1 MNEVNVKQATTEE
14 DFSAARTLIEAYAAE
29 LDVDLCFQH
38 FREEIADLSR
48 RYGPPGGCLLLA
60 SAGGK
65 VVGCVAI
72 RKLDAGSCEMK
83 RLYVESQHRRTGLG
97 RRLAE
102 IAIAKAAK
110 LGYARMMLDTMPE
123 MKEAQVLY
131 TSLGFEEIAGY
142 YPNPLPGVRYL
153 ACRLDSSKPDSEPGE
168 MTSRIT

>member
-1 MNEVNVKQATTEE
+1 M
-14 DFSAARTLIEAYAAE
+14 
-29 LDVDLCFQH
+29 
-38 FREEIADLSR
+38 
-48 RYGPPGGCLLLA
+48 YGPPGGCLLLA

-110 LGYARMMLDTMPE
+110 L
-123 MKEAQVLY
+123 
-131 TSLGFEEIAGY
+131 
-142 YPNPLPGVRYL
+142 
-153 ACRLDSSKPDSEPGE
+153 
-168 MTSRIT
+168 